1 MLKKNL
7 SPFFILVIGSV
18 IILSWIFVVVPEL
31 KNNISNFEI
40 YSERIGSDRIVTVIG
55 EELPEPIKTRD
66 VWKQE
71 VFSKDGNNLEIHST
85 ITTSNLLTDEII
97 FESKSIFVIDRKTR
111 THIEDP
117 EKFFMFP
124 NNVEKKN
131 YEFIH
136 PLIYFPTEFVFEK
149 EDKLNNLDTYVF
161 SCNLL
166 EDDISYAYTQFS
178 KKILSDS
185 TCRVWVEPIT
195 GTEVWFEKT
204 WHDYHLE
211 QNQLFSIDKGFSKT
225 SDFTKNI
232 VIKSVTDKKNLFF
245 FYDFVIPIFI
255 ILISVGCFGIILIR
269 NKFQEKKSIV
279 LLELKEARAKKTE
292 EVLYEIIPNSV
303 VTFDKNNKFENCNQK
318 FLDESGF
325 SKDELIGK
333 YAFDFVIESEQK
345 SSKLLLQRIARG
357 ESILNLDL
365 HVKRKNGGIFHSLW
379 NNMPM
384 NDENN
389 EYIGFA
395 SIGIDLTEIDQL
407 RDDLLEKEKL
417 SSSLELEQTKQKRT
431 QDVFYDEIPNYMA
444 TLDKNFDIVGVNQ
457 KIADMFGYSKD
468 EILGKSGFSFIID
481 EDQEKI
487 KKALESLKIG
497 ITYEIPL
504 HMKKKDGSILHIL
517 WNSVIIYDENKKY
530 NGHYSI
536 GLDLTEIDEL
546 KNKLIKNERFV
557 AIGEL
562 SSRIAHDI
570 KNPLTALQNSVKI
583 IEIKT
588 GGNNELINKEIQRM
602 NKAIKRIVH
611 QVDQVLNFVKITPFN
626 VKKNQLLE
634 ILNSSL
640 ESITI
645 TKNIT
650 LIIPKNDYT
659 IVCDEMKLGVVFYN
673 LILNAVQAIDSDN
686 GTITIR
692 ISEEQNNIK
701 LEFEN
706 SGLGIDEENFEKIF
720 EPLFTTKMEGTGLG
734 LSSCKTIIQEH
745 RGTISV
751 SSNPVIFTILL
762 PKTQQVLTN

>member
-431 QDVFYDEIPNYMA
+431 RDVFYDEIPNYMA

-650 LIIPKNDYT
+650 VIIPKNDYT

-692 ISEEQNNIK
+692 MSEEQNNIK

-706 SGLGIDEENFEKIF
+706 SGLNIDEENFEKIF

-762 PKTQQVLTN
+762 PKTQ

>member
-7 SPFFILVIGSV
+7 TPFFILVIGSV

-55 EELPEPIKTRD
+55 EDLPEPIKTRD

-71 VFSKDGNNLEIHST
+71 VISKEGNNLEIHST

-97 FESKSIFVIDRKTR
+97 FESESIFVIDRKTR
-111 THIEDP
+111 THIEDS

-149 EDKLNNLDTYVF
+149 EDKLDNLDTYVF
-161 SCNLL
+161 SCNLS

-185 TCRVWVEPIT
+185 TCRMWVEPIT

-279 LLELKEARAKKTE
+279 LLELKDARAKKIE
-292 EVLYEIIPNSV
+292 EVL
-303 VTFDKNNKFENCNQK
+303 
-318 FLDESGF
+318 
-325 SKDELIGK
+325 
-333 YAFDFVIESEQK
+333 
-345 SSKLLLQRIARG
+345 
-357 ESILNLDL
+357 
-365 HVKRKNGGIFHSLW
+365 
-379 NNMPM
+379 
-384 NDENN
+384 
-389 EYIGFA
+389 
-395 SIGIDLTEIDQL
+395 
-407 RDDLLEKEKL
+407 
-417 SSSLELEQTKQKRT
+417 
-431 QDVFYDEIPNYMA
+431 YDEIPNYMA
-444 TLDKNFDIVGVNQ
+444 TMDKNFNVVDVNQ
-457 KIADMFGYSKD
+457 KIVDALGYSKD
-468 EILGKSGFSFIID
+468 EVLGKSAFSFIID
-481 EDQEKI
+481 EDLEKI

-497 ITYEIPL
+497 ITYEIAL

-546 KNKLIKNERFV
+546 KNKLVKNERFV

-588 GGNNELINKEIQRM
+588 GGDNKLINKEIQRM

-650 LIIPKNDYT
+650 VIIPKNDYT

-692 ISEEQNNIK
+692 MSEEQNNIK